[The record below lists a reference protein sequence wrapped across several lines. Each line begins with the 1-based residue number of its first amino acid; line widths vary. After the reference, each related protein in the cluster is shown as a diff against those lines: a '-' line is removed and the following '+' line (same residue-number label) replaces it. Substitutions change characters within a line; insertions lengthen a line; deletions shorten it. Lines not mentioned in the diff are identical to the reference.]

1 MKVETLKLTL
11 KGSEDDGGD
20 VVLGDLKDFV
30 AALTV
35 CLKRVEKKFE
45 NAPRMEYRIVGLSR
59 GSACLKIAPVTKSPD
74 TSFGPLV
81 LGLFSKTVTDLE
93 AGKKPDSRI
102 TSGDLL
108 EFRKLLA
115 PVRNK
120 VRSVGVGRTKLTDRY
135 ASNIDRLLESA
146 IVSEGSAK
154 GVIEK
159 INLHKKN
166 EFTLYPPI
174 GEPINC
180 LFDDGLFERV
190 RAALK
195 HNVTVY
201 GKMHRF
207 FGNPFPEKANVV
219 DLEVHP
225 SDEELPKLCEMAGVL
240 KGAFGDKGSVAY
252 VRKIRDA
259 RNGS

>member
-1 MKVETLKLTL
+1 MKVETLALTL
-11 KGSEDDGGD
+11 KGSEDDNGD
-20 VVLGDLKDFV
+20 VVLSDLKDFT
-30 AALTV
+30 AALTS

-45 NAPRMEYRIVGLSR
+45 KAPRLDYRIVGLRR
-59 GSACLKIAPVTKSPD
+59 GSACLKIAPVTRGADP
-74 TSFGPLV
+74 TFGPLV
-81 LGLFSKTVTDLE
+81 LGLFTKTVSDLE
-93 AGKKPDSRI
+93 EGRKPDTRI

-115 PVRNK
+115 PVRSRL
-120 VRSVGVGRTKLTDRY
+120 RSVGVGRTTLTDRF

-146 IVSEGSAK
+146 VVSEGSAK

-180 LFDDGLFERV
+180 SFDDSLFERV

-195 HNVTVY
+195 RNVTVY
-201 GKMHRF
+201 GKMHRY
-207 FGNPFPEKANVV
+207 FGNAYPEKATVV

-225 SDEELPKLCEMAGVL
+225 SDDELPKLSAMGGVL
-240 KGAFGDKGSVAY
+240 KGAFGKKGSVAA

-259 RNGS
+259 RNGR